1 MTLTE
6 RHIAA
11 TARLAA
17 DYVASL
23 LQPSAI
29 NLRDMSETGII
40 IETNKDM
47 PDIEIRNTLNRIASW
62 WGYSHGDCTIEI
74 TTLEAGFFEAAKRAV
89 IKFK

>member
-29 NLRDMSETGII
+29 TARHVRNRNHHRDEQGHA
-40 IETNKDM
+40 
-47 PDIEIRNTLNRIASW
+47 DIEIRNTLNRIASW
-62 WGYSHGDCTIEI
+62 WDTRTVTALSKSPH
-74 TTLEAGFFEAAKRAV
+74 
-89 IKFK
+89 